1 MIASPSRG
9 NVMAEVLTDCLPY
22 QVVMGEVGQELTLET
37 AGEGPPRPV
46 PSPTSLEGAADNSG
60 AILSFL

>member
-1 MIASPSRG
+1 
-9 NVMAEVLTDCLPY
+9 MAEVLKDCLPY